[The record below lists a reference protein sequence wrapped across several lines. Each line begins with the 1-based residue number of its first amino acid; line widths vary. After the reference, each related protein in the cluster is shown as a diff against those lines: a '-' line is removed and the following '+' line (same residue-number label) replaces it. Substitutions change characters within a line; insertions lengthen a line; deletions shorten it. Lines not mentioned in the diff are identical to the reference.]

1 MRTLRLVSRLTIFVL
16 ASFVCL
22 GDFVRK
28 RICRNLS
35 TSERAAWL
43 QYWCSLGLRIIGTSA
58 HVQGEVPRSGLI
70 VSNHLSYL
78 DILVYSTVAGCAF
91 VSKREVRS
99 WPVFGWIATLAGS
112 IYIDRRRPGD
122 THRVSN
128 EMAAALANDHPLVL
142 FPEGTSSD
150 GSSVLRFHSSLFEAA
165 VATQTPITSAYL
177 YYEVTDGSVATDV
190 CYWGKMSFAR
200 HILRLFAIRHVSA
213 RIRFAPA
220 AQVFDDRKMA
230 AAATHAE
237 VVSLSDRS
245 AATQHSSL

>member
-1 MRTLRLVSRLTIFVL
+1 MIRLVYRLTIFVL

-22 GDFVRK
+22 ADFVRK
-28 RICRNLS
+28 RLFRNLS
-35 TSERAAWL
+35 TSQRAAWL
-43 QYWCSLGLRIIGTSA
+43 QSWCALGLRVLGTSV
-58 HVQGEVPRSGLI
+58 HVEGQVPRSGLI

-112 IYIDRRRPGD
+112 IYIDRGRPGD
-122 THRVSN
+122 THRVST
-128 EMAAALANDHPLVL
+128 EMAAALANHHPLVL

-165 VATQTPITSAYL
+165 VVTSTPTTSAYL
-177 YYEVTDGSVATDV
+177 YYEASEGSVANDV
-190 CYWGKMSFAR
+190 CYWGKMSFAT
-200 HILRLFAIRHVSA
+200 HILRLFAIRHVTA
-213 RIRFAPA
+213 NIRFAPT

-245 AATQHSSL
+245 AATQQSSL

>member
-1 MRTLRLVSRLTIFVL
+1 MRTIRIVYRLTLFVVASL
-16 ASFVCL
+16 ACL

-28 RICRNLS
+28 RIFRNLNPS
-35 TSERAAWL
+35 QRAAWL
-43 QYWCSLGLRIIGTSA
+43 QGWCSLGLRVLGTSI
-58 HVQGEVPRSGLI
+58 HVEGAVPRSGLI

-78 DILVYSTVAGCAF
+78 DILVYSTVARCTF

-128 EMAAALANDHPLVL
+128 EMVAALANDHPLAL

-177 YYEVTDGSVATDV
+177 YYEASEGSIANDV
-190 CYWGKMSFAR
+190 CYWGKMSFGT

-213 RIRFAPA
+213 HIRFAPT
-220 AQVFDDRKMA
+220 AQVFDDRKLA

-245 AATQHSSL
+245 ATTHQTSL